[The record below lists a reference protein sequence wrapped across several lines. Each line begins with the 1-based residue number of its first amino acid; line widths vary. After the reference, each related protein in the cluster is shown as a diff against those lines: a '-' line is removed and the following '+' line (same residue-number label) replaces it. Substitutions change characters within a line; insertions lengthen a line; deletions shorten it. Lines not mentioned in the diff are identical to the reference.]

1 MRILGL
7 EIKRAD
13 KLAQQL
19 HNPRQWHPLIVHEPF
34 SGAWQRNQEMK
45 MGDLCSSSAVYA
57 CVNRVA
63 NDIGKLRFKL
73 VRKADGIWEEVERSP
88 LAKVLRKP
96 NAYQNQIQFREDWIT
111 SKLLYGNAYALK
123 RRDNRG
129 VVDGLWVLDPRRVE
143 ALVSESGD
151 VFYRITLNQ
160 SENLLPS
167 EYPEGQITVPQR
179 EVIHDRMNCLHHP
192 LIGTSPLYAAMRA
205 AAHGLSIQ
213 QNSAAFF
220 ENLSRPGG
228 ILKLPAGISNE
239 DAEKFKLDW
248 RTGFSGFHAGR
259 VAVVGADV
267 TYEPLYI
274 NASDSQ
280 LLEQLKWTAETVC
293 SVFNVPAYM
302 VGVGPLP
309 TYNNIEALQQ
319 QYYSQCLQ
327 SLIEQMEL
335 CLDEGLE
342 LPEGTG
348 TELDLE
354 ALMRMDTATR
364 YKAHTDAVGGGW
376 MTPNEAR
383 RKEDLPPVVGGDACF
398 LQQQNYSLQALA
410 KRDAKVD
417 PFGKGGSDGNAV

>member
-1 MRILGL
+1 
-7 EIKRAD
+7 
-13 KLAQQL
+13 
-19 HNPRQWHPLIVHEPF
+19 
-34 SGAWQRNQEMK
+34 

-57 CVNRVA
+57 CVNRIA
-63 NDIGKLRFKL
+63 SDIGKLRFKL
-73 VRKADGIWEEVERSP
+73 VRQLDDVWVEAERSP

-96 NAYQNQIQFREDWIT
+96 NEYQNQIQFREEWVT
-111 SKLLYGNAYALK
+111 SKLLYGNTYALK
-123 RRDNRG
+123 RRDARG
-129 VVDGLWVLDPRRVE
+129 VVDGLWILDPRQVE
-143 ALVSESGD
+143 PLVSESGR
-151 VFYRITLNQ
+151 VFYRITLSSPN
-160 SENLLPS
+160 NLLPDQ
-167 EYPEGQITVPQR
+167 YGRGQVTIPAK
-179 EVIHDRMNCLHHP
+179 EIIHDRMNSLHHP
-192 LIGTSPLYAAMRA
+192 LIGTSPLHAAMRA
-205 AAHGLSIQ
+205 AAQGLSIQ
-213 QNSAAFF
+213 ENSSAFF

-228 ILKLPAGISNE
+228 IVKLPAGISDE
-239 DAEKFKLDW
+239 DAAKFKQEW
-248 RTGFSGFHAGR
+248 RDGFTGLHVGR

-319 QYYSQCLQ
+319 QYYAQCLQ

-342 LPEGTG
+342 LPDGTG
-348 TELDLE
+348 TELDLG

-364 YKAHTDAVGGGW
+364 YKSHSDAVNGGW

-383 RKEDLPPVVGGDACF
+383 RAEDLPPVVGGDSCF

-410 KRDAKVD
+410 KRDAKID
-417 PFGKGGSDGNAV
+417 PFAKPEAANGPAT